1 MGTGSVYKNTLGFQ
15 GIFALGAFGGP
26 EKDRVSCSGESVL
39 VHSVMATASA
49 ALVVST
55 GATLVVS
62 TLCGSFWFDA
72 SGVILT
78 PADFDAD
85 SFPHLVCCP
94 LCPTVGGL
102 DS

>member
-1 MGTGSVYKNTLGFQ
+1 M
-15 GIFALGAFGGP
+15 FGGP
-26 EKDRVSCSGESVL
+26 EKEWEFCLGESVL

-62 TLCGSFWFDA
+62 TLCGSFCFGTLGVVLA
-72 SGVILT
+72 SAG
-78 PADFDAD
+78 FDAD
-85 SFPHLVCCP
+85 GFPHLVCCP
-94 LCPTVGGL
+94 LHPTVGGL